1 MIISESGKGKLEIT
15 IDNQVTDPEKNK
27 IQNIVTHMFRLDEN
41 YKEFYELA
49 GKSQEF
55 YWVVKYGAGRML
67 RCGSLWEDMVKMLCT
82 TNCTW
87 RLTQI
92 MTENLVTKLGS
103 NSKIKK
109 PGEITS
115 AFPVAKDIA
124 NQTENYLRSEIKMGY
139 RAPYLLEFSKAIVS
153 GDLDLSEFE
162 DTSLETSELYKK
174 LRNIKGFGDY
184 AVSNLLKLLGRYDY
198 MGADSWSSQK
208 FSEKHFKGKEVD
220 HKKIKSHYKKYG
232 KWAGLFF
239 WMDVSED
246 WYRKEIPW

>member
-15 IDNQVTDPEKNK
+15 LDKQVTDPDKYE
-27 IQNIVTHMFRLDEN
+27 ILNIVTRMFRLDED
-41 YKEFYELA
+41 YKEFYELS
-49 GKSQEF
+49 GKSKEF
-55 YWVVKYGAGRML
+55 SWVVSYGAGRML

-92 MTENLVTKLGS
+92 MTENLVTKLGP
-103 NSKIKK
+103 NRKIKK
-109 PGEITS
+109 SGEITS
-115 AFPVAKDIA
+115 AFPVAKDVA

-139 RAPYLLEFSKAIVS
+139 RAPYLLELAKAIVN
-153 GDLDLSEFE
+153 DEINLDEFE
-162 DTSLETSELYKK
+162 DNNLATGELYKK
-174 LRNIKGFGDY
+174 IRQIKGFGDY

-198 MGADSWSSQK
+198 MGADSWSRQK
-208 FSEKHFKGKEVD
+208 YYDKHYKGKPVD
-220 HKKIKSHYKKYG
+220 DKKILSHYKQYG

-246 WYRKEIPW
+246 WYRKDIPW